1 MNYIKNI
8 ILFFGSILLSFFL
21 VYLIVLFWVSIN
33 EKYISDNNFTN
44 KEELNFH
51 RNYSNKVHH
60 LRGKHFIKEN
70 IKKEEYFFTEV
81 SKYSKNKINFLIQG
95 DSWAEYLST
104 KNLSKKKLNEIAKIN
119 KIGLINA
126 GIASFSPSPM
136 TVQFQ
141 ILKDDF
147 NISPSVVIA
156 IIDQTDIGDEL
167 CRYRSK
173 IKFDKYKKK
182 MFIEREKNTGAIFDY
197 SKYYNF
203 SEIIFKKSNFE
214 KIYITNYYFKKFYH
228 ENVYKFKNRNIKSS
242 KCTFKDIQKY
252 LFKLDDDDE
261 NYFISVLNA
270 YISKV
275 LGSKNN
281 IKLYIISH
289 PHRKHLNNKYN
300 VNISDIIDKLELP
313 KNAYHINYTKII
325 DKNTNLTIFE
335 KDDPASHLSDNSQ
348 SLFIENI
355 FNSILN

>member
-8 ILFFGSILLSFFL
+8 ILFLGSILLSFFL
-21 VYLIVLFWVSIN
+21 VYIIVLLWVSIG
-33 EKYISDNNFTN
+33 EKYISNNNFLN
-44 KEELNFH
+44 KEEMNFH
-51 RNYSNKVHH
+51 KNYSNKMHH

-81 SKYSKNKINFLIQG
+81 SKYSKNTINILIQG

-104 KNLSKKKLNEIAKIN
+104 KKLSKKTLNKLAKKN

-136 TVQFQ
+136 TVQFR

-173 IKFDKYKKK
+173 IKFGKNPKK

-203 SEIIFKKSNFE
+203 SEIIFQESNFE
-214 KIYITNYYFKKFYH
+214 KVYITNYYFKKLYY
-228 ENVYKFKNRNIKSS
+228 ESVYKFKNKNIKSF

-252 LFKLDDDDE
+252 LYRLDEKDK
-261 NYFISVLNA
+261 NYFINVLNTYISSVL
-270 YISKV
+270 S
-275 LGSKNN
+275 SKNN

-289 PHRKHLNNKYN
+289 PHKKHLNNDYN
-300 VNISDIIDKLELP
+300 INISDIIDKIELP
-313 KNAYHINYTKII
+313 KNVYHINYTKII
-325 DKNTNLTIFE
+325 GKNKNLTIFE
-335 KDDPASHLSDNSQ
+335 KDDPASHLSDKSQ
-348 SLFIENI
+348 SLFIEDV
-355 FNSILN
+355 FNLILN